1 MKPSHTLTLVVGYCE
16 LWASWWG
23 EGGQG
28 GEGQAAE
35 NITSIITMNWDESFL
50 CHRLEQS
57 QGLVS
62 WGISEFQIDKIWWCV
77 NPRVDVSALND
88 LYFLHSL
95 TDKSFLRWNTCLSN
109 GGYIL
114 RRLSKVVHRHRHRLT
129 PCIFNICSLHWRG
142 GPSLPCLRT
151 EFAFPLRTHRPAKE
165 ASLEA
170 ICDCDVDGWSSEVT
184 IWTHLYNSPLT
195 GGHHWWW
202 PLPCVCVLSS
212 YLYRLVDMAFLFYV
226 SCSVRR
232 WWVPPGHGASS
243 GVSQSGS
250 HLSAHMYPPPIKKY
264 KVRGIKIEILKWWIY
279 IFSYSIIVT
288 NMRTVVVKKISSL
301 SMCRYLWNWKHLLY
315 QMIM

>member
-1 MKPSHTLTLVVGYCE
+1 MEKTILNFHFDYLQISFINDDVLTPKLM
-16 LWASWWG
+16 S
-23 EGGQG
+23 
-28 GEGQAAE
+28 
-35 NITSIITMNWDESFL
+35 M
-50 CHRLEQS
+50 
-57 QGLVS
+57 
-62 WGISEFQIDKIWWCV
+62 
-77 NPRVDVSALND
+77 ND
-88 LYFLHSL
+88 LYFC
-95 TDKSFLRWNTCLSN
+95 TGWQTIFLRWNTCLSN

-114 RRLSKVVHRHRHRLT
+114 RRLSKGVHRHRHCLT
-129 PCIFNICSLHWRG
+129 PCIFNFCSLHWRG
-142 GPSLPCLRT
+142 GPSVPCLRT
-151 EFAFPLRTHRPAKE
+151 EFAYPLRTHRPVKE

-170 ICDCDVDGWSSEVT
+170 ICDCDVDGSSSEVT
-184 IWTHLYNSPLT
+184 LWTHLYNSPLT

-212 YLYRLVDMAFLFYV
+212 YLYHLVDVAFLFYV

-264 KVRGIKIEILKWWIY
+264 KVRGIKIEILKWLIY
-279 IFSYSIIVT
+279 VFSYSIIVT
-288 NMRTVVVKKISSL
+288 NMRTVVMKKRSSL